1 MVHVSCNDGRE
12 LFRIAKQEV
21 GKKRNV
27 VGFSCLK
34 DESDTMKVSVDDW
47 KRIWKENMEKL
58 VNGEN
63 EWSNSIDTSQVQGA
77 LWRIEVEEV

>member
-21 GKKRNV
+21 GEKRNA

-34 DESDTMKVSVDDW
+34 DESDTMKVSVDD
-47 KRIWKENMEKL
+47 
-58 VNGEN
+58 
-63 EWSNSIDTSQVQGA
+63 
-77 LWRIEVEEV
+77 

>member
-1 MVHVSCNDGRE
+1 MRIRLCVERGSYLGLETESEEENRKKYCKAKKDAKRVVHVSCNDGRE

-34 DESDTMKVSVDDW
+34 DESDTMKVSVDD
-47 KRIWKENMEKL
+47 
-58 VNGEN
+58 
-63 EWSNSIDTSQVQGA
+63 
-77 LWRIEVEEV
+77 